1 MAIPMVFEI
10 GSFIRYIKPLRV
22 INLFSAIA
30 YNCFFVASIL
40 DLIFGLYFEDKN
52 DFDDGE

>member
-1 MAIPMVFEI
+1 MVFEI